1 MVKSITGFLLVLK
14 KTDITLIILTLYQ
27 CVTHASPYCC
37 SGNRQVLFLG
47 LVPWKIYM
55 TQTLVCNI
63 VITDKYLKLTL
74 QLWTPELSQ
83 IKKNENSFTAK
94 QHIRLCATK

>member
-1 MVKSITGFLLVLK
+1 MVKNITRFLLVLK
-14 KTDITLIILTLYQ
+14 KTDITLTLYQ

-37 SGNRQVLFLG
+37 WGNRQVLFLG
-47 LVPWKIYM
+47 LLSTVENLYDSN
-55 TQTLVCNI
+55 TGDVCNI

-94 QHIRLCATK
+94 QQTRLCATK